1 MHTVTDAVARQYLA
15 EAALVA
21 AQATCLRAQCGSV
34 VVKNGVIIGRGF
46 NSPPQN
52 LEDQRRCEVEKSTY
66 DAKVTDKTCCIHAE
80 QRAILDALKKHPDQI
95 HGARLYFIKL
105 ANGKPTFSGQPYC
118 TVCSKLALE
127 VGLAEFVLWHETGI
141 TVYNTAEYN
150 LLSFD
155 YKKLLPSD

>member
-1 MHTVTDAVARQYLA
+1 MHYLTDAEARQYLA

-34 VVKNGVIIGRGF
+34 IVKDGVIIGRGF

-52 LEDQRRCEVEKSTY
+52 LESQRHCEVEKTTY

-80 QRAILDALKKHPDQI
+80 QRAILDALKNHPDQI
-95 HGARLYFIKL
+95 HGARLYFIRL
-105 ANGKPTFSGQPYC
+105 AHGQPTFSGQPYC

-127 VGLAEFVLWHETGI
+127 VGLAEFVLWHENGI
-141 TVYNTAEYN
+141 VVYDTQEYN
-150 LLSFD
+150 HLSFTFNQIV
-155 YKKLLPSD
+155 